1 MKRIIV
7 SILAVIMVMSFAGCE
22 LPAIEDDTIGES
34 TQNTEAT
41 TPTDPIPT
49 DRNPGTNDP
58 TGETESTGETEEPAP
73 TVDENHEHSYVK
85 SIVAPTCTEQG
96 YTKYTCVCGDSY
108 KEDYTDPVEHNYQ
121 TSVVEPTCTAQGY
134 TLTKCSYCGDAS
146 KTDFKEATGHNYQ
159 DTVVPAT
166 CTEKGYTSHKC
177 SKCND
182 SYKDA
187 YTNALGH
194 DMVNQ
199 GTPQYEDNKD
209 GFYVTY
215 NGKCSRCGKSENGT
229 REYHAWT
236 ELDTELIAQYIC
248 DYAIQKYG
256 CTRDTSLTLETGG
269 YFPGEYAAGH
279 TEWEVAANSFGLV
292 DVTFERI
299 MYLDNMSFDEIHG
312 WYRCNAVVRF
322 NPSGC
327 FDVDFIYG

>member
-182 SYKDA
+182 SYKDT

-194 DMVNQ
+194 NMV
-199 GTPQYEDNKD
+199 PQDGGEYVYRKD
-209 GFYVTY
+209 GVYSSSGT
-215 NGKCSRCGKSENGT
+215 KCSACGK
-229 REYHAWT
+229 T
-236 ELDTELIAQYIC
+236 ESGETLVRLWSDFDTELIAQYIC

-269 YFPGEYAAGH
+269 YFPGGYAKGYN
-279 TEWEVAANSFGLV
+279 EWEVAVNSYGWV
-292 DVTFERI
+292 DDTFERI
-299 MYLDNMSFDEIHG
+299 MYLDNMSFDEIYG
-312 WYRCNAVVRF
+312 KARCNASVVF
-322 NPSGC
+322 NTSGC
-327 FDVDFIYG
+327 FTIKFIYG